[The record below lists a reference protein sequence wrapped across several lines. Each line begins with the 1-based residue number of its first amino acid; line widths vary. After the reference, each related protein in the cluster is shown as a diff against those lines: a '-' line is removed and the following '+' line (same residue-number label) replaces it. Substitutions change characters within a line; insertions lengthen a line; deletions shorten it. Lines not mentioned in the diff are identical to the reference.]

1 MFEFILI
8 GAVGMAGVYRAALAY
23 GNTGGPGTRRAK
35 LVQLLGGGGGG
46 GPVPVK
52 PN

>member
-1 MFEFILI
+1 MIDILL
-8 GAVGMAGVYRAALAY
+8 GAVGMAGIYRAALAF
-23 GNTGGPGTRRAK
+23 GSTGAPGTKRAK

>member
-1 MFEFILI
+1 MIEYII
-8 GAVGMAGVYRAALAY
+8 VGAAGMAAAYRMALAIC
-23 GNTGGPGTRRAK
+23 NTGAPGTRRAK